1 MGGAKLVAAM
11 AVYVLVGFPLVWY
24 LWETV
29 NELLKAE
36 FEGLRLLLAV
46 PVLLLLLGLLVL
58 LGRSVQRWDRTLG
71 D

>member
-1 MGGAKLVAAM
+1 MKSVTLVAAM
-11 AVYVLVGFPLVWY
+11 AAYVVVGFPLVWY

-29 NELLKAE
+29 NEILKAH
-36 FEGLRLLLAV
+36 FDGTRILIAI

-58 LGRSVQRWDRTLG
+58 LGRSVQRWDRAMS

>member
-1 MGGAKLVAAM
+1 VGGAKLVAAM

-29 NELLKAE
+29 NELLKAQV
-36 FEGLRLLLAV
+36 EGRQLLLAV
-46 PVLLLLLGLLVL
+46 PVLLLLLGLLIL